1 MNNIKLQL
9 VALIS
14 ILAITALL
22 TSCTK
27 TQIQADD
34 LANGQN
40 GNINEA
46 PATLPTEEVANV
58 DSSLNQEPIDSEISD
73 LENDLENW

>member
-1 MNNIKLQL
+1 MNNLKMHLI
-9 VALIS
+9 ALIS
-14 ILAITALL
+14 ILTITALL

-27 TQIQADD
+27 TQIQAEDI
-34 LANGQN
+34 ANGQN
-40 GNINEA
+40 DNINEA

-58 DSSLNQEPIDSEISD
+58 DSSLNQEPIDSEITD